1 MFEKEISFIK
11 SLFNKENIALH
22 EPCFIGNEKK
32 YLLECIDS
40 GFVSSVGEFVTRF
53 EEALKEKTKARFV
66 IATNTGTA
74 ALHIALLANGID
86 ENCEVI
92 TQSISFVATA
102 NAIAYTGAKPVFL
115 DIDEN
120 TLSLSP
126 KALEHFLENQTYQKD
141 NLSYNKTTHKPIKAC
156 VIMHTFGLSAHIK
169 AIKEL
174 CEKYHILLIEDAAE
188 ALGSTYEN
196 KALGTFGKCGILSFN
211 GNKIITGGCG
221 GAILS
226 DDENLAKLARHLSTT
241 AKIPHPYEYDHDRIA
256 YNYRLCNINAAILL
270 AGLENLEL
278 FLENKRE
285 LAKIYKDFFK
295 NHDKCK
301 FIDEKSNE
309 KSNFWLNTLLFK
321 DENLRNIFLEE
332 CLKNNIFVRPV
343 WKSLPS
349 LKAFQNCQSNELI
362 NTKKLEKRLIN
373 LPSSVR
379 IEIKRND
386 GCILY
391 FCHYSFIF
399 LDHIFIVKS
408 F

>member
-11 SLFNKENIALH
+11 SLFNQENIALH

-32 YLLECIDS
+32 YLLECIDN

-309 KSNFWLNTLLFK
+309 RSNFWLNTLLFK
-321 DENLRNIFLEE
+321 NENLRNIFLEE

-362 NTKKLEKRLIN
+362 NTKNLEKRLVN

-379 IEIKRND
+379 IANKKE
-386 GCILY
+386 
-391 FCHYSFIF
+391 
-399 LDHIFIVKS
+399 
-408 F
+408 

>member
-1 MFEKEISFIK
+1 MFKKEISFIK

-373 LPSSVR
+373 LPSSIR
-379 IEIKRND
+379 IVNKKE
-386 GCILY
+386 
-391 FCHYSFIF
+391 
-399 LDHIFIVKS
+399 
-408 F
+408 

>member
-1 MFEKEISFIK
+1 MFKKEISFIK

-226 DDENLAKLARHLSTT
+226 NDENLAKLARHLSTT

-321 DENLRNIFLEE
+321 NENLRNIFLEE

-379 IEIKRND
+379 IANKKE
-386 GCILY
+386 
-391 FCHYSFIF
+391 
-399 LDHIFIVKS
+399 
-408 F
+408 

>member
-1 MFEKEISFIK
+1 MFKKEISFIK

-141 NLSYNKTTHKPIKAC
+141 NLSYNKTTHKLIKAC
-156 VIMHTFGLSAHIK
+156 IIMHTFGLSAHIK

-256 YNYRLCNINAAILL
+256 YNYRLCNINAAILF

-321 DENLRNIFLEE
+321 NENLRNIFLEE

-379 IEIKRND
+379 IANKKE
-386 GCILY
+386 
-391 FCHYSFIF
+391 
-399 LDHIFIVKS
+399 
-408 F
+408 

>member
-1 MFEKEISFIK
+1 MFKKEISFIK

-141 NLSYNKTTHKPIKAC
+141 NLSYNKTTHKLIKAC

-256 YNYRLCNINAAILL
+256 YNYRLCNINAAILF

-379 IEIKRND
+379 IANKKE
-386 GCILY
+386 
-391 FCHYSFIF
+391 
-399 LDHIFIVKS
+399 
-408 F
+408 

>member
-169 AIKEL
+169 ALKEL

-349 LKAFQNCQSNELI
+349 LKAFQDCQSDELI
-362 NTKKLEKRLIN
+362 NTKNLEKRLVN

-379 IEIKRND
+379 RK
-386 GCILY
+386 
-391 FCHYSFIF
+391 
-399 LDHIFIVKS
+399 
-408 F
+408 

>member
-53 EEALKEKTKARFV
+53 EEALKEKTKTRFV

-141 NLSYNKTTHKPIKAC
+141 NLSYNKTTHKLIKAC

-379 IEIKRND
+379 IANKKE
-386 GCILY
+386 
-391 FCHYSFIF
+391 
-399 LDHIFIVKS
+399 
-408 F
+408 

>member
-379 IEIKRND
+379 IANKR
-386 GCILY
+386 
-391 FCHYSFIF
+391 
-399 LDHIFIVKS
+399 
-408 F
+408 

>member
-11 SLFNKENIALH
+11 SLFNQENIALH

-32 YLLECIDS
+32 YLLECIDN

-332 CLKNNIFVRPV
+332 CLKNNIFSRPI

-349 LKAFQNCQSNELI
+349 LKAFQNCQSDELI
-362 NTKKLEKRLIN
+362 NTKNLEKRLVN

-379 IEIKRND
+379 RN
-386 GCILY
+386 
-391 FCHYSFIF
+391 
-399 LDHIFIVKS
+399 
-408 F
+408 

>member
-1 MFEKEISFIK
+1 MFKKEISFIK

-226 DDENLAKLARHLSTT
+226 DDENLAKLAKHLSTT

-321 DENLRNIFLEE
+321 NENLRNIFLEE

-379 IEIKRND
+379 RN
-386 GCILY
+386 
-391 FCHYSFIF
+391 
-399 LDHIFIVKS
+399 
-408 F
+408 

>member
-1 MFEKEISFIK
+1 MFKKEISFIK

-32 YLLECIDS
+32 YLLECIDN

-321 DENLRNIFLEE
+321 NENLRNIFLEE

-379 IEIKRND
+379 IANKNL
-386 GCILY
+386 GL
-391 FCHYSFIF
+391 S
-399 LDHIFIVKS
+399 
-408 F
+408 

>member
-256 YNYRLCNINAAILL
+256 YNYRLCNINAAILF

-321 DENLRNIFLEE
+321 NENLRNIFLEE

-373 LPSSVR
+373 LPSSIR
-379 IEIKRND
+379 IANKKE
-386 GCILY
+386 
-391 FCHYSFIF
+391 
-399 LDHIFIVKS
+399 
-408 F
+408 

>member
-1 MFEKEISFIK
+1 MFKKEISFIK

-141 NLSYNKTTHKPIKAC
+141 NLSYNKTTHKLIKAC

-256 YNYRLCNINAAILL
+256 YNYRLCNINAAILF

-321 DENLRNIFLEE
+321 NENLRNIFLEE
-332 CLKNNIFVRPV
+332 CLKNNIFVRPI

-362 NTKKLEKRLIN
+362 NTKNLEKRLVN

-379 IEIKRND
+379 IK
-386 GCILY
+386 
-391 FCHYSFIF
+391 
-399 LDHIFIVKS
+399 K
-408 F
+408 

>member
-32 YLLECIDS
+32 YLLECIDN

-102 NAIAYTGAKPVFL
+102 NAITYTGAKPVFL

-332 CLKNNIFVRPV
+332 CLKNNIFVRPI

-362 NTKKLEKRLIN
+362 NTKNLEKRLVN

-379 IEIKRND
+379 IANKKE
-386 GCILY
+386 
-391 FCHYSFIF
+391 
-399 LDHIFIVKS
+399 
-408 F
+408 

>member
-53 EEALKEKTKARFV
+53 EEALKEKTKTRFV

-141 NLSYNKTTHKPIKAC
+141 NLSYNKTTHKLIKAC

-169 AIKEL
+169 AITEL

-309 KSNFWLNTLLFK
+309 RSNFWLNTLLFK
-321 DENLRNIFLEE
+321 NENLRNIFLEE

-362 NTKKLEKRLIN
+362 NTKNLEKRLVN

-379 IEIKRND
+379 IANKKE
-386 GCILY
+386 
-391 FCHYSFIF
+391 
-399 LDHIFIVKS
+399 
-408 F
+408 

>member
-126 KALEHFLENQTYQKD
+126 KALEYFLENQTYQKD
-141 NLSYNKTTHKPIKAC
+141 NLSYNKTTHKLIKAC

-379 IEIKRND
+379 IANKNL
-386 GCILY
+386 GL
-391 FCHYSFIF
+391 S
-399 LDHIFIVKS
+399 
-408 F
+408 

>member
-226 DDENLAKLARHLSTT
+226 DDENLAKLVRHLSTT

-321 DENLRNIFLEE
+321 NENLRNIFLEE

-379 IEIKRND
+379 IANKKE
-386 GCILY
+386 
-391 FCHYSFIF
+391 
-399 LDHIFIVKS
+399 
-408 F
+408 

>member
-53 EEALKEKTKARFV
+53 EEALKEKTKTRFV

-126 KALEHFLENQTYQKD
+126 KALEYFLENQTYQKD
-141 NLSYNKTTHKPIKAC
+141 NLSYNKTTHKLIKAC

-321 DENLRNIFLEE
+321 NENLRNIFLEE

-379 IEIKRND
+379 IANKNL
-386 GCILY
+386 GL
-391 FCHYSFIF
+391 S
-399 LDHIFIVKS
+399 
-408 F
+408 

>member
-11 SLFNKENIALH
+11 SLFNQENIALH

-32 YLLECIDS
+32 YLLECIDN

-102 NAIAYTGAKPVFL
+102 NAITYTGAKPIFL

-332 CLKNNIFVRPV
+332 CLKNNIFVRPI

-362 NTKKLEKRLIN
+362 NTKNLEKRLVN

-379 IEIKRND
+379 IK
-386 GCILY
+386 
-391 FCHYSFIF
+391 
-399 LDHIFIVKS
+399 K
-408 F
+408 

>member
-1 MFEKEISFIK
+1 MFKKEISFIK

-53 EEALKEKTKARFV
+53 EEALKEKTKTRFV

-332 CLKNNIFVRPV
+332 CLENNIFVRPI

-362 NTKKLEKRLIN
+362 NTKNLEKRLVN

-379 IEIKRND
+379 IANKKE
-386 GCILY
+386 
-391 FCHYSFIF
+391 
-399 LDHIFIVKS
+399 
-408 F
+408 

>member
-256 YNYRLCNINAAILL
+256 YNYRLCNVNAAILL

-321 DENLRNIFLEE
+321 NENLRNIFLEE

-349 LKAFQNCQSNELI
+349 LKAFQNRQSNELI

-379 IEIKRND
+379 IK
-386 GCILY
+386 
-391 FCHYSFIF
+391 
-399 LDHIFIVKS
+399 K
-408 F
+408 

>member
-1 MFEKEISFIK
+1 MFKKEISFIK

-126 KALEHFLENQTYQKD
+126 KALEHFLENQTYRKD
-141 NLSYNKTTHKPIKAC
+141 NLSYNKTTHKLIKAC

-362 NTKKLEKRLIN
+362 NTKNLEKRLIN

-379 IEIKRND
+379 IANKKE
-386 GCILY
+386 
-391 FCHYSFIF
+391 
-399 LDHIFIVKS
+399 
-408 F
+408 

>member
-141 NLSYNKTTHKPIKAC
+141 NLSYNKTTHKLIKAC

-270 AGLENLEL
+270 AGLENLEF

-321 DENLRNIFLEE
+321 NENLRNIFLEE

-379 IEIKRND
+379 IK
-386 GCILY
+386 
-391 FCHYSFIF
+391 
-399 LDHIFIVKS
+399 K
-408 F
+408 

>member
-1 MFEKEISFIK
+1 MFKKEISFIK

-379 IEIKRND
+379 IKKKKEEREK
-386 GCILY
+386 
-391 FCHYSFIF
+391 
-399 LDHIFIVKS
+399 KKK
-408 F
+408 

>member
-11 SLFNKENIALH
+11 SLFNKENITLH

-40 GFVSSVGEFVTRF
+40 GFVSSVGEFVMRF
-53 EEALKEKTKARFV
+53 EEALKEKTKTRFV

-86 ENCEVI
+86 GNCEVI

-126 KALEHFLENQTYQKD
+126 KALEHFLENQTYQKN

-156 VIMHTFGLSAHIK
+156 VVMHTFGLSAHIK

-241 AKIPHPYEYDHDRIA
+241 AKIPHPYEYNHDMVA

-270 AGLENLEL
+270 AGLENLEF

-295 NHDKCK
+295 NHNKCK

-309 KSNFWLNTLLFK
+309 KSNFWLNALLFK
-321 DENLRNIFLEE
+321 DEDLRNIFLEE
-332 CLKNNIFVRPV
+332 CLKNNISIRPV

-349 LKAFQNCQSNELI
+349 LKAFQNCQSDELI
-362 NTKKLEKRLIN
+362 NTKKLEKRLVN

-379 IEIKRND
+379 IANKKE
-386 GCILY
+386 
-391 FCHYSFIF
+391 
-399 LDHIFIVKS
+399 
-408 F
+408 

>member
-22 EPCFIGNEKK
+22 DPCFIGNEKK

-256 YNYRLCNINAAILL
+256 YNYRLCNINAAILF

-321 DENLRNIFLEE
+321 NENLRNIFLEE

-379 IEIKRND
+379 IANKKE
-386 GCILY
+386 
-391 FCHYSFIF
+391 
-399 LDHIFIVKS
+399 
-408 F
+408 

>member
-1 MFEKEISFIK
+1 MFKKEISFIK

-32 YLLECIDS
+32 YLLECINS

-241 AKIPHPYEYDHDRIA
+241 AKISHPYEYDHDRIA

-321 DENLRNIFLEE
+321 NENLRNIFLEE

-379 IEIKRND
+379 IANKKE
-386 GCILY
+386 
-391 FCHYSFIF
+391 
-399 LDHIFIVKS
+399 
-408 F
+408 

>member
-1 MFEKEISFIK
+1 MFKKEISFIK

-53 EEALKEKTKARFV
+53 EEALKEKTKTRFV

-226 DDENLAKLARHLSTT
+226 DDENLAKLAKHLSTT

-321 DENLRNIFLEE
+321 NENLRNIFLEE
-332 CLKNNIFVRPV
+332 CLKNNIFVRPI

-349 LKAFQNCQSNELI
+349 LKAFQNCQSDELI

-373 LPSSVR
+373 LPSSIR
-379 IEIKRND
+379 IANKKE
-386 GCILY
+386 
-391 FCHYSFIF
+391 
-399 LDHIFIVKS
+399 
-408 F
+408 

>member
-53 EEALKEKTKARFV
+53 EEALKEKTKTRFV

-141 NLSYNKTTHKPIKAC
+141 NLSYNKTTHKLIKAC

-373 LPSSVR
+373 LPSSIR
-379 IEIKRND
+379 IVNKKE
-386 GCILY
+386 
-391 FCHYSFIF
+391 
-399 LDHIFIVKS
+399 
-408 F
+408 

>member
-1 MFEKEISFIK
+1 MFKKEISFIK

-53 EEALKEKTKARFV
+53 EETLKEKTKARFV

-92 TQSISFVATA
+92 TQSMSFVATA
-102 NAIAYTGAKPVFL
+102 NAIAYTGAKPIFL

-126 KALEHFLENQTYQKD
+126 KALEHFLENETYQK
-141 NLSYNKTTHKPIKAC
+141 NSFSYNKTTHKAIKAC

-174 CEKYHILLIEDAAE
+174 CEKYHILLIEDAAQ

-226 DDENLAKLARHLSTT
+226 NDENIAKIARHLSTT
-241 AKIPHPYEYDHDRIA
+241 ARIPHAYEYDHDAIG

-270 AGLENLEL
+270 AGLENLEF

-285 LAKIYKDFFK
+285 LAKIYKEFFK
-295 NHDKCK
+295 DNDKCE
-301 FIDEKSNE
+301 FMDEKADE

-321 DENLRNIFLEE
+321 DENLRDIFLKE

-349 LKAFQNCQSNELI
+349 LKAFQDCQSDELI
-362 NTKKLEKRLIN
+362 NTKNLEKRLVN

-379 IEIKRND
+379 IANKKE
-386 GCILY
+386 
-391 FCHYSFIF
+391 
-399 LDHIFIVKS
+399 
-408 F
+408 